1 MVPTPKKI
9 GSFQYINK
17 ILDEAS
23 NYFTDVE
30 EGALS
35 SWDVVHI
42 WNTDWGL
49 NLGLFG
55 TFCLRTG
62 YS

>member
-9 GSFQYINK
+9 GSFQYFNK
-17 ILDEAS
+17 VLDEAS

-35 SWDVVHI
+35 SWDVFHI
-42 WNTDWGL
+42 
-49 NLGLFG
+49 
-55 TFCLRTG
+55 
-62 YS
+62 